1 MAFLLKKH
9 HNNTNLEHNLILCS
23 NLLGGEVMKKFSQ
36 WIYSNK
42 VTLTGFI
49 ALILYFLDQIFA
61 FSKDLELSQEVYYG
75 IASLIILIIG
85 YAIRGRGF
93 ESVEEF
99 KAVIE
104 KKRQLKAAKT
114 IVEKMD
120 VIENIIN
127 E

>member
-1 MAFLLKKH
+1 
-9 HNNTNLEHNLILCS
+9 
-23 NLLGGEVMKKFSQ
+23 MKKFSQ

-120 VIENIIN
+120 VIEDIIN